1 MKISNILGERERGV
15 SFEFFPPKTKKG
27 QEPFMKVVNTLR
39 LFDPMYVSVTY
50 GAGGSTQETTRDTI
64 FRIKEETDLNVM
76 SHLTCIGATR
86 KEMDSLLK
94 DYISHGVD
102 NILALRGDPP
112 KGVKDFDP
120 TKGEFK
126 YARDLVQFVKSYGYF
141 SVAVAVYPE
150 GHQEAVNLEKD
161 IEYTKVKVEAGAD
174 FAITQMFFD
183 TSYYYNYMDKAVKA
197 GINIPVIP
205 GILPI
210 TDFKKVKEF
219 ASFCNTTVPQAIE
232 KKMAPFLNSP
242 DDMRK
247 AGIEFAIIQCED
259 LLRNGV
265 KYLHFYTLNK
275 SESVTEVL
283 YAISSYFDELNK

>member
-1 MKISNILGERERGV
+1 MKIGDILAERESGV
-15 SFEFFPPKTKKG
+15 SFEFFPPKTRQG

-64 FRIKEETDLNVM
+64 FRIREETDLNVM

-86 KEMDSLLK
+86 KDMDSLLK
-94 DYISHGVD
+94 EYISHGVD

-120 TKGEFK
+120 AKGEFR
-126 YARDLVQFVKSYGYF
+126 YARDLVEFVKGYGYF
-141 SVAVAVYPE
+141 SIAVAVYPE

-161 IEYTKVKVEAGAD
+161 IEYTKTKVDAGAD

-183 TSYYYNYMDKAVKA
+183 TGYYYNYMDKAVKA

-210 TDFKKVKEF
+210 TDFNKVKEF

-232 KKMAPFLNSP
+232 RKMAPFLNRP

-247 AGIEFAIIQCED
+247 AGIEIAIKQCED

-275 SESVTEVL
+275 AESVTEVL